1 MSDSQFLLH
10 IDLISN
16 MRRERMRAGPRSL
29 ASSSRSPAGR
39 KRAERNLTL
48 VDKRFNGGPVD
59 QDLDRLD
66 MPRHWRRI
74 ALAGHRL
81 VREGHGRASD
91 AEVQGRAIGDLDL
104 GQDTE
109 QISGHLPGHGR
120 AGGQGQVAPGVFLT
134 LKTLDLANRLAKDAQ
149 RTVQGA

>member
-1 MSDSQFLLH
+1 MIH

-16 MRRERMRAGPRSL
+16 MRMEPMRAGPRSL

-39 KRAERNLTL
+39 KRAERNLAL
-48 VDKRFNGGPVD
+48 VDERFDGGPVD

-66 MPRHWRRI
+66 MPRLRRRI

-104 GQDTE
+104 GQDE
-109 QISGHLPGHGR
+109 VWAWRQQGGR
-120 AGGQGQVAPGVFLT
+120 SRSRQLLRGDRACGEHRQHQ
-134 LKTLDLANRLAKDAQ
+134 RDAH
-149 RTVQGA
+149 TG